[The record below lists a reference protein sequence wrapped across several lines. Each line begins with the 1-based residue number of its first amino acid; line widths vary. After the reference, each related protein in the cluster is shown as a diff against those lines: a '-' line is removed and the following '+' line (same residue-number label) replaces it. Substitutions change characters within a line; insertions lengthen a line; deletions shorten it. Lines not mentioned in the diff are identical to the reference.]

1 MIGKNLTNL
10 YFFFTYVTIVLKC
23 NILEF
28 EKMQTRII
36 SIAQGEPEEDIDAK
50 LLAAGEIIKNG
61 GLVAFPTETV
71 YGLGGDALNR
81 ESSKKIYAAKGRPS
95 DNPLIVHIADM
106 EHLERIVSVIP
117 ESAVKLSKAFWPGP
131 LTMIMNKSKEVP
143 YETTGGLD
151 TVAVRMPSHE
161 IARRFIEKAGGY
173 IAAPSANLS
182 GKPSPTNAKYV
193 AQDMLG
199 RIDMIIDAEGVEIGL
214 ESTIVDLTGDVPMIL
229 RPGFITQHMLSKVVG
244 EVDMDVTIIDSSST
258 KAPKAPG
265 MKYRHYAPKGE
276 LVIVE
281 GEADNIINYIN
292 TQTGIHMEK
301 GEKTGV
307 IGTGA
312 FIDRYRADSVKNAG
326 NADNPFEVSNRLYT
340 FLREFDDEGV
350 EYIYSESFGSSFE
363 DEGFG
368 QAVMNRL
375 LKAAGNKIIKV

>member
-1 MIGKNLTNL
+1 
-10 YFFFTYVTIVLKC
+10 
-23 NILEF
+23 
-28 EKMQTRII
+28 MQTRII
-36 SIAQGEPEEDIDAK
+36 SIAPGESESDIEDK

-161 IARRFIEKAGGY
+161 IARRFIEKSGGY

-193 AQDMLG
+193 AQDMMG

-229 RPGFITQHMLSKVVG
+229 RPGFITQHMLSKIVG

-292 TQTGIHMEK
+292 TQTGIHMEN